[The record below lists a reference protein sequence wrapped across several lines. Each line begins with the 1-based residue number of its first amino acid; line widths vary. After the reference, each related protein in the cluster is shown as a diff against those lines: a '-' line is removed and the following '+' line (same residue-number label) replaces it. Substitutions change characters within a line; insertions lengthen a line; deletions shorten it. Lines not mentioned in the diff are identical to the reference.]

1 MVRRCGSHVCYP
13 AKKARDLVIF
23 VSLCE
28 AFGLGGRYWF
38 SYHRTSEPPISS
50 HKGTR
55 LTKLSEGPETKGTTP
70 LMLRLFESGQPLLD
84 TAAFRLVSQPR
95 LRPIE
100 VVLHQFLRVATLGN
114 RIYQPLPDPD
124 GTCLFG

>member
-13 AKKARDLVIF
+13 AKKDRDLVIF

-38 SYHRTSEPPISS
+38 SYHRTSEPSISS

-70 LMLRLFESGQPLLD
+70 LMLRLFESSQPLLD
-84 TAAFRLVSQPR
+84 SATFGLVSLPR
-95 LRPIE
+95 LSPIE
-100 VVLHQFLRVATLGN
+100 VWFFHFSFKLTACNCVHQALVN
-114 RIYQPLPDPD
+114 
-124 GTCLFG
+124 